1 MVLTCAVFLRVYE
14 HQYYP
19 LPVWK
24 ISKSF
29 LNLLSKMPLQGSVI
43 TCNHDERVHGLCH
56 SSFSWNTDHKI
67 KELHCYC
74 PPHHLCCCSI
84 CGMGS
89 GITVRRELSTGAC
102 CHRQRTAH
110 LLALS
115 KSLDL
120 TDCKRRDNRWR
131 LQTDGE
137 AQTSTETIM
146 LIVMGKMHSTLGAL
160 PWPLPCVISRG
171 TKAWE
176 SSLCGAARC
185 SRLRMLH
192 FRVFRCLTTSAV
204 SGVPIKPVER
214 HRQLQRGMGFWIK
227 TFK

>member
-1 MVLTCAVFLRVYE
+1 MMRECVVCAIAAFLGTQTIRSRSSTVTALTITCAAVPAVGWG
-14 HQYYP
+14 QA
-19 LPVWK
+19 
-24 ISKSF
+24 SQS
-29 LNLLSKMPLQGSVI
+29 G
-43 TCNHDERVHGLCH
+43 
-56 SSFSWNTDHKI
+56 
-67 KELHCYC
+67 
-74 PPHHLCCCSI
+74 CSQW
-84 CGMGS
+84 CKPR
-89 GITVRRELSTGAC
+89 TELSTGAC
-102 CHRQRTAH
+102 CHRQLTAH

-115 KSLDL
+115 KCLDL

-146 LIVMGKMHSTLGAL
+146 LILMGKMHSTLGAL

-185 SRLRMLH
+185 SRLRMFH
-192 FRVFRCLTTSAV
+192 FRVFRYLTTSAV

-214 HRQLQRGMGFWIK
+214 PRQLQRGVGL
-227 TFK
+227 